1 MIKIL
6 EIFKILIVPFL
17 HIQFLRTFL
26 LNKTLQNCHIHANY
40 NNWNEKTD
48 FLEIFFAF
56 ISVRLEH
63 LLNLIIY
70 KRFWIRA
77 KSLAAK
83 PSFSWSKPYIIV
95 FKDSKSQRLTKGFF
109 RCCKRFRNGFLCGV
123 LLGSKNY
130 TLQIWISFYCSIY
143 VFKFLNDLNPL
154 NE

>member
-109 RCCKRFRNGFLCGV
+109 LDAVKGFEMVSYVEFFLEAKTILCKSEYLFIARYMF
-123 LLGSKNY
+123 S
-130 TLQIWISFYCSIY
+130 SF
-143 VFKFLNDLNPL
+143 
-154 NE
+154 